1 LKRRNE
7 LQRTQAE
14 AQLKLMRIKHQQEVE
29 ALMDL
34 EKQSSSKINELE
46 IKTSPVQAVSQVESS
61 SSVQKDME
69 KFVAERK
76 EAEVKK
82 KE

>member
-1 LKRRNE
+1 MKRRNE